1 MFMGHKKWSN
11 DEELMLIKKIS
22 LGHKIETIAKEHDR
36 TIPAV
41 LKRLEKITFEN
52 IESGKSIDTLST
64 KLHLKPDVV
73 KKLYN
78 SYKKTYS
85 QKLPALKVNNTFDNN
100 TFDNNKSDKS
110 IVHVGGK
117 KINHNLEK
125 LMLENKV
132 ISELILNKN
141 LTKELN
147 ELVISG
153 KIDGNVKH
161 IVKYIRSL

>member
-1 MFMGHKKWSN
+1 MGHKKWSN
-11 DEELMLIKKIS
+11 DEELMLIKKIAS
-22 LGHKIETIAKEHDR
+22 GQKIEHIAKEHDR

-41 LKRLEKITFEN
+41 LKRLEKITYEN
-52 IESGKSIDTLST
+52 VESGKSITNLSL

-73 KKLYN
+73 KKLYD
-78 SYKKTYS
+78 SYKKTYG
-85 QKLPALKVNNTFDNN
+85 KKINILDD
-100 TFDNNKSDKS
+100 DNNKNNTNKINISS
-110 IVHVGGK
+110 GIMAGGK
-117 KINHNLEK
+117 KINYNLEK

-147 ELVISG
+147 ELIMSG
-153 KIDGNVKH
+153 KIDGNVKQ

>member
-1 MFMGHKKWSN
+1 MGHKKWSN
-11 DEELMLIKKIS
+11 DEELMLIKKIAS
-22 LGHKIETIAKEHDR
+22 GQKIETIAKDHDR

-52 IESGKSIDTLST
+52 IESGKSVNNIST

-73 KKLYN
+73 KKLYD
-78 SYKKTYS
+78 SYKKTYG
-85 QKLPALKVNNTFDNN
+85 QKLNMLNRKVSNTFDNN
-100 TFDNNKSDKS
+100 TFDNNKIDKS
-110 IVHVGGK
+110 VVHVGGK
-117 KINHNLEK
+117 KINHNLKK

-147 ELVISG
+147 DLINSG

-161 IVKYIRSL
+161 IVKYIRSI